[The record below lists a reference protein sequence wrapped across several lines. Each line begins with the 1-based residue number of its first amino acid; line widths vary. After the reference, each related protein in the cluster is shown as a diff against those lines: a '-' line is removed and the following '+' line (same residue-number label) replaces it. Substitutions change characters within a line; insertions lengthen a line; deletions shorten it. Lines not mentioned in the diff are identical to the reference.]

1 MVARLTSA
9 SALAWAS
16 LCRSFPPPR
25 GETVRVVLG
34 VFEGALSVF
43 DGVGVGVTVGVAEA
57 AFGVIEM
64 ELVGVPVL
72 EGDLEGMKDV
82 EGV

>member
-1 MVARLTSA
+1 
-9 SALAWAS
+9 
-16 LCRSFPPPR
+16 
-25 GETVRVVLG
+25 
-34 VFEGALSVF
+34 LSVF
-43 DGVGVGVTVGVAEA
+43 DGVGVGVTVGEAEA
-57 AFGVIEM
+57 AFGDTEM

>member
-1 MVARLTSA
+1 
-9 SALAWAS
+9 
-16 LCRSFPPPR
+16 
-25 GETVRVVLG
+25 

-43 DGVGVGVTVGVAEA
+43 DGVGVGVTVGVTEA
-57 AFGVIEM
+57 AFGEIEM